1 MDLKYKISGL
11 DGIAKTMAE
20 LPRSVERK
28 LAIASL
34 RVGGQIIIDAAKILA
49 PVGSGPR
56 YKYPFRGKRR
66 RPGALRRSITQRAKR
81 GAVPTMQVGIR
92 KGAAPHAHMVEFG
105 TSTMAA
111 KPFLRPALD
120 SNKGKVIRET
130 GQALGPAIEKEAA
143 RLRRR

>member
-11 DGIAKTMAE
+11 DGIAKTMAQ
-20 LPRSVERK
+20 LPKSVERK

-34 RVGGQIIIDAAKILA
+34 RGGGKIIVDAARLLA
-49 PVGSGPR
+49 PVGSGAR

-81 GAVPTMQVGIR
+81 GFVPTLQIGIR
-92 KGAAPHAHMVEFG
+92 SGAAPHAHMVEFG
-105 TSTMAA
+105 TSKMAA
-111 KPFLRPALD
+111 RPFLRPALD
-120 SNKGKVIRET
+120 TNKDKVIRVT
-130 GQALGPAIEKEAA
+130 GNSLGPAIEKEAA